1 MISSI
6 HLTDH
11 LRLIWPQRRFVT
23 SLNADGTSVVFED
36 GQPMPTDDEL
46 AATQDRAIALLQA
59 EREAADLPPPISRR
73 QMHLWLLDNGL
84 LEAVPSLIS
93 NLPDPAQTRARI
105 EWETATEFA
114 VTHPLVATFAGHL
127 GFGKDALHAA
137 WRAAAV
143 L

>member
-1 MISSI
+1 MTSIS
-6 HLTDH
+6 LTDH
-11 LRLIWPQRRFVT
+11 LRLIWPHRRFVAAE
-23 SLNADGTSVVFED
+23 SRHGTSVVFED
-36 GQPMPTDDEL
+36 GQSMPTDDEL
-46 AATQDRAIALLQA
+46 AATKDRAIALLQA

-73 QMHLWLLDNGL
+73 QMHLWLLDNSL
-84 LEAVPSLIS
+84 LEAVPNLIA

-114 VTHPLVATFAGHL
+114 VTHPLVAAFAERL

-137 WRAAAV
+137 WRSAAV